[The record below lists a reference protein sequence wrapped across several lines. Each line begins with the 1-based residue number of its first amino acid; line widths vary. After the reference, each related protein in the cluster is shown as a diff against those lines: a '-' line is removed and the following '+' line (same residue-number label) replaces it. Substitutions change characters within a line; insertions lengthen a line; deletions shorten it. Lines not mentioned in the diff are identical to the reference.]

1 MARSTTVPL
10 LHPESFFIGGSWVAP
25 SSDAQ
30 IDVIDAGTEEVAF
43 SVAEAEQVED
53 AGAVGAVKHFAG
65 SWSGFG
71 GVARNGQDG
80 NGGKGGSEGEC
91 RTSKRNCT
99 AVEVLL
105 TCWPPGPAARTKLSS
120 ISDGS
125 SAIDAV
131 TLIGAA
137 RPAGKSLTSGLRS
150 PEATHRSLLTRDRRP
165 CAAWPRSRPGWPGVR
180 RRPRCGR

>member
-1 MARSTTVPL
+1 FWLRSLWAINTSTPSRVRRLPARRSRRWRT
-10 LHPESFFIGGSWVAP
+10 S
-25 SSDAQ
+25 
-30 IDVIDAGTEEVAF
+30 
-43 SVAEAEQVED
+43 
-53 AGAVGAVKHFAG
+53 
-65 SWSGFG
+65 
-71 GVARNGQDG
+71 
-80 NGGKGGSEGEC
+80 GGSEGEW

-125 SAIDAV
+125 MAIDAV

-137 RPAGKSLTSGLRS
+137 RPAGKSLTGGLRS
-150 PEATHRSLLTRDRRP
+150 PEATHRSRLTRDRRP
-165 CAAWPRSRPGWPGVR
+165 CAAWPRSRPGWTGVH